1 MAFTIV
7 PRYTWNNDGPVT
19 VLKKQLSVTF
29 QVDTVVTSSDIV
41 FAFDEAG
48 IDVDDITS
56 IQRKTSNK
64 SWVVSFKTATIKE
77 QALALPHITIAG
89 CQVFLGDA
97 ENVTVLVKVYEA
109 PDEMP
114 DSVVIGRLSH
124 YGKVLSFRRDKLSS
138 GIFNGIRTAR
148 MRLKSHIPQSVFIA
162 GETVYFSY
170 PTQPRVCRRCGDEN
184 HFHVVRCFNCELP
197 GHRIEDCT
205 EPTIC
210 SICREST
217 HSTADCPFLLYST
230 NVTPVVPGNDSYANA
245 VKSKPQRKA
254 ESGESKKAESKKSES
269 KKGDS
274 TKKSQHKPRETES
287 DTTHVEPQSS
297 RERERER
304 DSSWGRSLPKRARGE
319 EKDEERNHEKERDRE
334 RECERERDRERSR
347 RDRERERSR
356 ERERDRDRY
365 YNRYYRD
372 HDYYY
377 DDRHP
382 YHRSSRDYDDDKGW
396 TLVTNRK
403 RSGRSRS

>member
-1 MAFTIV
+1 MPPPPPPTATSAEADAEVQVPEALQFLEGRGVAFTIV

-29 QVDTVVTSSDIV
+29 QVDTVVMSNDIV

-56 IQRKTSNK
+56 IQRKTSSK

-89 CQVFLGDA
+89 CQVFLGNA

-124 YGKVLSFRRDKLSS
+124 HGKVLSFRRDKLTS

-148 MRLKSHIPQSVFIA
+148 MRLKSHIPPSVYCWRD
-162 GETVYFSY
+162 G
-170 PTQPRVCRRCGDEN
+170 
-184 HFHVVRCFNCELP
+184 L
-197 GHRIEDCT
+197 
-205 EPTIC
+205 
-210 SICREST
+210 
-217 HSTADCPFLLYST
+217 FLVSNSAT
-230 NVTPVVPGNDSYANA
+230 CV
-245 VKSKPQRKA
+245 QRKA
-254 ESGESKKAESKKSES
+254 ESGESKKAESKSES

-319 EKDEERNHEKERDRE
+319 EEDEECSHEKECDRE
-334 RECERERDRERSR
+334 RECEREWDREHLR
-347 RDRERERSR
+347 RDRKRERSR
-356 ERERDRDRY
+356 ERERDR
-365 YNRYYRD
+365 NRCHNGYYRD
-372 HDYYY
+372 YDYYY

-382 YHRSSRDYDDDKGW
+382 YHRSSWDYDDHED
-396 TLVTNRK
+396 
-403 RSGRSRS
+403 SGNK

>member
-1 MAFTIV
+1 M
-7 PRYTWNNDGPVT
+7 
-19 VLKKQLSVTF
+19 
-29 QVDTVVTSSDIV
+29 
-41 FAFDEAG
+41 
-48 IDVDDITS
+48 
-56 IQRKTSNK
+56 
-64 SWVVSFKTATIKE
+64 SFKTATIKE
-77 QALALPHITIAG
+77 QALALLHITIAG

-170 PTQPRVCRRCGDEN
+170 PTQPRVCRRCGDGN
-184 HFHVVRCFNCELP
+184 HFANSCRVVRCFNCELP

-205 EPTIC
+205 EPTLC
-210 SICREST
+210 SICRESS
-217 HSTADCPFLLYST
+217 HSTADCPFLLYSA
-230 NVTPVVPGNDSYANA
+230 NVTPVVPGDDSYANA
-245 VKSKPQRKA
+245 VKSKLQRKA

-287 DTTHVEPQSS
+287 DTTHVEPQS
-297 RERERER
+297 E
-304 DSSWGRSLPKRARGE
+304 
-319 EKDEERNHEKERDRE
+319 DEEHNHEKKRDRE
-334 RECERERDRERSR
+334 RECERERDRERPR

-372 HDYYY
+372 YDYYY

-382 YHRSSRDYDDDKGW
+382 YHRSSRDYDDDEGW